1 MPDEPARP
9 VPGAAGVARRALADI
24 VRDAVL
30 GSYGVTSLA
39 EPNRLA
45 RLRAA
50 LRLGSSA
57 VRVNLRPDVHVDVWV
72 TVAFGLPVA
81 EVARQVDSAVR
92 YGLQRAIG
100 RPVGPIGVHVQGL
113 AGGPFRSPAPPP
125 DELADP
131 LADRQAVEPP
141 AAGPEAPAAPSDEE
155 TA

>member
-9 VPGAAGVARRALADI
+9 VPGAAGVARRALVDI

-57 VRVNLRPDVHVDVWV
+57 VSVHLRPDVKVDVHV
-72 TVAFGLPVA
+72 TVAHGLPVA

-100 RPVGPIGVHVQGL
+100 RPVGPITVHVDGL
-113 AGGPFRSPAPPP
+113 AGGPFRSPAEPPGGSSQASE
-125 DELADP
+125 ELAPAEHD
-131 LADRQAVEPP
+131 AVAEH
-141 AAGPEAPAAPSDEE
+141 A
-155 TA
+155 